1 MLGLAL
7 VEVLIATVVL
17 AFIATLIY
25 GAFANMRT
33 SRAAIQRV
41 TDRYREGRLAMSR
54 ITRELQSAYLS
65 MHKPIDP
72 SLLVQQTVFVG
83 QSGTPG
89 DRVDFVSFAHRR
101 LDADSAESDQAEISY
116 YVMENPDEQGVYD
129 LVRREDATLDIEPQA
144 GGRVDV
150 LATDV
155 DLFELQYLEPITGQW
170 VEEWD
175 STQATGQPDRVPP
188 QVRVVLVLNGGARR
202 DSDHARQPIK
212 LATTVVVPMK
222 DPLRFA
228 TQ

>member
-1 MLGLAL
+1 M
-7 VEVLIATVVL
+7 VL

-25 GAFANMRT
+25 GAMSNMRT
-33 SRAAIQRV
+33 SRAAIQRM
-41 TDRYREGRLAMSR
+41 TDRYREGRLAIGRMS
-54 ITRELQSAYLS
+54 RELQSAYLS

-72 SLLVQQTVFVG
+72 SLLVQQTAFVG

-89 DRVDFVSFAHRR
+89 DRIDFVSFAHRR
-101 LDADSAESDQAEISY
+101 LDADSAESDQAEMSY
-116 YVMENPDEQGVYD
+116 FIMENPKEQGVYD

-155 DLFELQYLEPITGQW
+155 DLLKLEYLDPTTGQW
-170 VEEWD
+170 LEEWD
-175 STQATGQPDRVPP
+175 STQATGQLDRVPV
-188 QVRVVLVLNGGARR
+188 QVRILLVLNGGARR
-202 DSDHARQPIK
+202 GADQARQPIK
-212 LATTVVVPMK
+212 LATTVVLPIK